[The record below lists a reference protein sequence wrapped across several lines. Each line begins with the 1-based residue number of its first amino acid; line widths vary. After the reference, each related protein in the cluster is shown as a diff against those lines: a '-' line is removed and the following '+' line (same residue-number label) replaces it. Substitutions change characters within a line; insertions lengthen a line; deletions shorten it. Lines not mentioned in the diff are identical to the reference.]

1 MAKER
6 YQNPTPDDDI
16 NLRLFTY
23 NSANLRDVISIDQV
37 DIYFLDPQLVS
48 AENPDGRRLVESVDG
63 SAVTVEDTGTHL
75 VTITAE
81 TPKYTIGRYLDI
93 WTINLEVDEP
103 SQTIENCFEIYP
115 DLWYTAPTP
124 IVFDFDFHFQPN
136 RFRQGSKQYIIIE
149 IIPNVPRAS
158 DMERYYQNLA
168 ISSDLKISIEQD
180 CGECLPAERD
190 LRTVVEEASVD
201 YREKRYGY
209 YQFDTEDL
217 SCGIYNVTFK
227 LEFGGNIY
235 ISDRMPLQVY
245 D

>member
-6 YQNPTPDDDI
+6 YQNPTVGDEI

-23 NSANLRDVISIDQV
+23 NSTNLRDVVSIDQV
-37 DIYFLDPQLVS
+37 EIYFLDPYNVTE
-48 AENPDGRRLVESVDG
+48 ANPDGRRLVDTIDG

-75 VTITAE
+75 ITITAAE
-81 TPKYTIGRYLDI
+81 AQYTIGRYVDI

-103 SQTIENCFEIYP
+103 AQTIENCFEIYP

-136 RFRQGSKQYIIIE
+136 KFRQGSKQYLIIE
-149 IIPNVPRAS
+149 IVPNVPRAS
-158 DMERYYQNLA
+158 DLERYYQNLA
-168 ISSDLKISIEQD
+168 IVSDLKISIEQN
-180 CGECLPAERD
+180 CGDCLPVERD
-190 LRTVVEEASVD
+190 LRVIVDEESVD

-209 YQFDTEDL
+209 YQFDTTDL
-217 SCGIYNVTFK
+217 GCGIYDVTFK
-227 LEFGGNIY
+227 LEFGGNVY

-245 D
+245 S